1 MPTNNDPSIHYKTTC
16 GQISKP
22 SAVIP
27 TQEDQ
32 AATSVSRQMRK
43 VSQGK
48 EVHADIRKQRD
59 TGSYRNLPSRNV
71 RVLSTHGDTV
81 HAGM

>member
-1 MPTNNDPSIHYKTTC
+1 
-16 GQISKP
+16 
-22 SAVIP
+22 
-27 TQEDQ
+27 
-32 AATSVSRQMRK
+32 MRK

-48 EVHADIRKQRD
+48 EVHADIRKRRD

-81 HAGM
+81 HAGMKQSGNNALPLTTSKEGS